1 MEWCWEWV
9 YDTVVVSWRTSAAA
23 PSTERGR
30 KRQEEEEK
38 KKKRKKKRQK
48 TRLREVAHS
57 EKARSFVFQ
66 LLE

>member
-30 KRQEEEEK
+30 KKTRRRRK
-38 KKKRKKKRQK
+38 KTKKKKKRQK
-48 TRLREVAHS
+48 TRLLEAAHS